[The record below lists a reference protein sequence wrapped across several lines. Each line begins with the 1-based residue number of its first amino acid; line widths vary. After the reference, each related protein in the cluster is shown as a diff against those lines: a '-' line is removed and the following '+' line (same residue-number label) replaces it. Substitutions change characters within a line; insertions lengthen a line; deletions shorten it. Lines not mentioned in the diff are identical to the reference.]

1 MITTIKKV
9 KPMFNNMVVTLN
21 KYPTDLK
28 TTGGIIDSTRAGSV
42 KEYQTVVAV
51 GPMVRGIEVGDIVYL
66 FMSNTRNVR
75 FKTQVVADNC
85 KREDSEYWLEQA
97 PTDITFRLKLVAE
110 YSGDQ
115 LNESVLIKHGFKG
128 GRSLQTPSYKNEN
141 LMDYIKSIF

>member
-1 MITTIKKV
+1 M
-9 KPMFNNMVVTLN
+9 
-21 KYPTDLK
+21 
-28 TTGGIIDSTRAGSV
+28 
-42 KEYQTVVAV
+42 
-51 GPMVRGIEVGDIVYL
+51 

-97 PTDITFRLKLVAE
+97 PKDITFRLKLVAE

>member
-1 MITTIKKV
+1 MMNLLNTLKK
-9 KPMFNNMVVTLN
+9 KLTLEEDIQPI
-21 KYPTDLK
+21 YAPTDLVIK
-28 TTGGIIDSTRAGSV
+28 SIEVSQGTTQF
-42 KEYQTVVAV
+42 K
-51 GPMVRGIEVGDIVYL
+51 VGDIVYL

>member
-1 MITTIKKV
+1 M
-9 KPMFNNMVVTLN
+9 
-21 KYPTDLK
+21 
-28 TTGGIIDSTRAGSV
+28 TGV
-42 KEYQTVVAV
+42 QTCALPICGFISWVNTANF
-51 GPMVRGIEVGDIVYL
+51 EVGDIVYL

-85 KREDSEYWLEQA
+85 QREDSEYWLEQA
-97 PTDITFRLKLVAE
+97 PADITFRLKLVAE

>member
-1 MITTIKKV
+1 M
-9 KPMFNNMVVTLN
+9 
-21 KYPTDLK
+21 
-28 TTGGIIDSTRAGSV
+28 
-42 KEYQTVVAV
+42 
-51 GPMVRGIEVGDIVYL
+51 

-141 LMDYIKSIF
+141 LMDYIKSIFKSKREKLTGVCWILPFVSYSIALILSLHSFRIPVSSSTVVALSMAILV